1 VQCNLLNDYGAS
13 VIQVAAFSVPLMEN
27 ESFREQFLTR
37 SAVLLRDPLSNEAVL
52 AEIDRMADEI
62 RPEIE
67 RDYKRAGSS
76 VKSWENAMEELRYMI
91 YDRDWRQL
99 NIDGICQAFDLD
111 DDAREK
117 YFGDIDGRPRPE
129 D

>member
-1 VQCNLLNDYGAS
+1 
-13 VIQVAAFSVPLMEN
+13 
-27 ESFREQFLTR
+27 
-37 SAVLLRDPLSNEAVL
+37 
-52 AEIDRMADEI
+52 
-62 RPEIE
+62 
-67 RDYKRAGSS
+67 
-76 VKSWENAMEELRYMI
+76 MEELRYMI